1 MEKFTAVN
9 NRPSCSWQHLKTLQN
24 PHFLDFSITI
34 NTLKTL
40 VSLTLEPAGAVRG
53 HTKSSPGAVA
63 KFQLRTGGAHSCH
76 GLSKGYFQIRWFL
89 RFFTVQK
96 SQLVVYLPNL
106 WSLTHLGWLKIE
118 MKCFVTFCYIL
129 SFIWVAF
136 PAFQRIQPPSIGDDS
151 NWPANFARGVGT
163 CWNYQLATVV
173 TFLPNDELWS
183 LWKTVEFCGWCRWW
197 HPLGRPQRWVH
208 LFPVDRGRRK
218 RKARGADL
226 AKTQSHRYPLFYQE
240 PPRFR
245 WPQRYDNEYG
255 DTPNTFRFFFGHP
268 ASCKRCSDVHFRST
282 QWDPYD
288 TANKDE
294 GYFWLRLRFWRA
306 SHNTKGWTLSAP
318 LQLRDKVPFS
328 WCVCSKF
335 RKRQRFAS
343 QNAVRLP
350 VSDCLSCMAGVKENK
365 GKIIWRF
372 PKMGVPLSHVF

>member
-1 MEKFTAVN
+1 
-9 NRPSCSWQHLKTLQN
+9 
-24 PHFLDFSITI
+24 
-34 NTLKTL
+34 
-40 VSLTLEPAGAVRG
+40 
-53 HTKSSPGAVA
+53 
-63 KFQLRTGGAHSCH
+63 
-76 GLSKGYFQIRWFL
+76 
-89 RFFTVQK
+89 
-96 SQLVVYLPNL
+96 
-106 WSLTHLGWLKIE
+106 

-255 DTPNTFRFFFGHP
+255 DTPNTFRFFLAIRPVASDAAMSTFGVPNGTHTIQPTKMRDISDWDWDFEEHP
-268 ASCKRCSDVHFRST
+268 T
-282 QWDPYD
+282 TP
-288 TANKDE
+288 KDE
-294 GYFWLRLRFWRA
+294 HWALLCSSGTRYLFLDACAQSFA
-306 SHNTKGWTLSAP
+306 SDKDSPAKTLS
-318 LQLRDKVPFS
+318 
-328 WCVCSKF
+328 
-335 RKRQRFAS
+335 
-343 QNAVRLP
+343 
-350 VSDCLSCMAGVKENK
+350 DCQ
-365 GKIIWRF
+365 
-372 PKMGVPLSHVF
+372 